1 MRKSFYLLLILVIPI
16 INHSQNKS
24 GLEICVSLQSNN
36 FTTDKLAD
44 SALNKVLSVTGLS
57 KNFVLM
63 PCDEISN
70 AIATSY
76 KGVRYILYDKN
87 FMKLITEKTNDWSNL
102 SILAH
107 EVGHHVNGHA
117 LDLTMYKIV
126 EPSTIKDKHKQEL
139 EADEFSGFV
148 LQKLGATLSQAQ
160 AVMNK
165 FSSDEDD
172 TYSTHPSREKRLNA
186 IKIGFDKSFKM
197 SSSNETISIK
207 KPIVINK
214 IQEIR
219 MKLWAGIKADGDFS
233 KSFEEFEN
241 IFCCNNEKQLELWF
255 GLVEDNYYTKSFED
269 FKTQFFSD
277 YID

>member
-1 MRKSFYLLLILVIPI
+1 
-16 INHSQNKS
+16 
-24 GLEICVSLQSNN
+24 
-36 FTTDKLAD
+36 
-44 SALNKVLSVTGLS
+44 
-57 KNFVLM
+57 M
-63 PCDEISN
+63 PCSEISN

-126 EPSTIKDKHKQEL
+126 EPNTIEDKHKQEL

-148 LQKLGATLSQAQ
+148 LQKLGATLIQAQ

-186 IKIGFDKSFKM
+186 IKTGFDKSLKM
-197 SSSNETISIK
+197 NSSNETISIK

-214 IQEIR
+214 IQEVR

-233 KSFEEFEN
+233 KSFEEFEKV
-241 IFCCNNEKQLELWF
+241 FCCNDDKQRSLWL
-255 GLVEDNYYTKSFED
+255 GLVEDGYYSKPFKD
-269 FKTQFFSD
+269 FQIQFFND
-277 YID
+277 YNN